1 MLKLGLIGPS
11 ARRNQPTPDEQ
22 THTLIGYGVAP
33 GDIHQ
38 SGDELLNKVRLSAQ
52 PVEVVVGSLAGW
64 GRDFTGLLVW
74 LKLLEESAASITVLA
89 PQRLTLSKDEWFA
102 VMANIVDLQ
111 LEGIAER
118 KQDAA
123 AAARS
128 REIPIGPTPKLSQAD
143 VDWIWEKREQDN
155 WGPDRIVS
163 GLKRDR
169 NLTVSKWTV
178 LRVLG
183 LRKGAKPYVPRDNH
197 KFLKRDA
204 ERRG

>member
-22 THTLIGYGVAP
+22 AHTLIGYGVPA
-33 GDIHQ
+33 GNIHR
-38 SGDELLNKVRLSAQ
+38 SDDELLEKVRQSAE

-64 GRDFTGLLVW
+64 GRNFTGLLVW
-74 LKLLEESAASITVLA
+74 LKLLEESEASITVLA

-118 KQDAA
+118 KQDAT

-169 NLTVSKWTV
+169 NITVSKWTV

>member
-1 MLKLGLIGPS
+1 MLKLGLIAPS
-11 ARRNQPTPDEQ
+11 ARRNQPTTDEQ
-22 THTLIGYGVAP
+22 AHTLVGYGVAA
-33 GDIHQ
+33 GNIHQ
-38 SGDELLNKVRLSAQ
+38 SGDELLAEARLSTE

-64 GRDFTGLLVW
+64 GRNLTGLGVW
-74 LKLLEESAASITVLA
+74 LRSLEGIEASITILA
-89 PQRLTLSKDEWFA
+89 PQRLTLSKSDWFA
-102 VMANIVDLQ
+102 VIENIVDLR

-128 REIPIGPTPKLSQAD
+128 REIPVGPTPKLSQAD
-143 VDWIWEKREQDN
+143 VDWVWERREQDN

-169 NLTVSKWTV
+169 NIAVSKWTV

-204 ERRG
+204 ERRA